1 MIAAG
6 ESQTF
11 GVYETASCKHCGE
24 DIERRRLIGW
34 LKHCSNGGVHHR
46 GPGTSRPALPN
57 LQ

>member
-34 LKHCSNGGVHHR
+34 LHVGRFFLCAGQSGEDV
-46 GPGTSRPALPN
+46 TVAEPAR
-57 LQ
+57 